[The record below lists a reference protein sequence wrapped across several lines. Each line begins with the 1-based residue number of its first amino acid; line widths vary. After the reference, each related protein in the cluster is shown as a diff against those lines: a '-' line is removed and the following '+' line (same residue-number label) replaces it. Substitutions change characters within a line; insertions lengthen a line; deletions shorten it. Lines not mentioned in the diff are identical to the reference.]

1 MAKLVAA
8 FADNVGITNRI
19 WLTEENLWI
28 YIIATFACTT
38 GIAAGFA
45 LAPLI

>member
-8 FADNVGITNRI
+8 FADNVGITDRI

-28 YIIATFACTT
+28 YIIATFACAT

-45 LAPLI
+45 VAPLI